1 MRLTDLNRF
10 CLFITSIVLI
20 NPVLKAQVIQSGTIV
35 EIQLQN
41 ARMNLEQGEEIEGH
55 FYESDTVYP
64 TNIRFP
70 DDEIIESVDAK
81 FNLLT
86 NNLELKINNQTLI
99 LRGRML
105 KSFSQNGSKYVQGK
119 NLQNY
124 GLIDSLFYRVI
135 VNDKCQL
142 FATSQLVLQPNNYN
156 EILDVGEKK
165 DRYIKKTEY
174 LFFRNEELVYSS
186 VSLKKMTKFISKR
199 AYFQP
204 CDTDRRLKSTESD
217 MQSFLSNCCR

>member
-1 MRLTDLNRF
+1 
-10 CLFITSIVLI
+10 
-20 NPVLKAQVIQSGTIV
+20 
-35 EIQLQN
+35 
-41 ARMNLEQGEEIEGH
+41 MNLEQGEEIEGH